1 MTFCALA
8 LPLPI
13 YVGFCWLRYLAER
26 FGIPLAADKTEGP
39 TSSIKFLGIVI
50 DSQAM
55 ECHLPEDK
63 LLSLK
68 EEVRLV
74 FGKHKIQLRELQS
87 LLGKLNFACRIMLMG
102 RVFFFLETF
111 NGRSLWMEGPVS
123 NYDLKLFSDVASST
137 GYGAFLGGR
146 WSAECLPAEQWEAG
160 FLKNLVLLELFLVVA
175 AIVIWGN

>member
-1 MTFCALA
+1 MLFSRPLALSLNGWFSTWWESIQLFITWMTFCALA

-55 ECHLPEDK
+55 ECHLPDDK

-87 LLGKLNFACRIMLMG
+87 LLGKLNFACRIMPMG
-102 RVFFFLETF
+102 RVFFFWKLSMVGHYGWRGQSAIMISSF
-111 NGRSLWMEGPVS
+111 FRMSPAPLAMEH
-123 NYDLKLFSDVASST
+123 F
-137 GYGAFLGGR
+137 
-146 WSAECLPAEQWEAG
+146 
-160 FLKNLVLLELFLVVA
+160 
-175 AIVIWGN
+175 